1 METNDKKEKKTK
13 DKELFEKGWFLHVD
27 HMYDRAAKCYQKAAE
42 LGNTEALYFLALL
55 YYEGKGVKKDFAEA
69 ARCFE
74 VVAEKGGK
82 YSKEAQL
89 RLERLADIDSG
100 KGIGIIGVDMDYS
113 IACGCGFGSEDVDEY
128 RRMWKMAEQGDM
140 EAQKYVASAIY
151 NYMNCADNP
160 ETDGETMMRYLR
172 NFAELGFAEAQNML
186 ADTLINDSISGVGI
200 GDLDYEEAL
209 KWFREAAQDGYWDAQ
224 WKLANFLYDGSFF
237 GRSHPC
243 LKQDKEE
250 AFLWQMHQ
258 LETAK
263 NSFALETIGYPYT
276 EGDGKWWT
284 TQEVFALC
292 KKYAQQEDELAQRN
306 LGYFY
311 FYGKCVKKNLATAF
325 VWFTKAAEQGDE
337 TAELFLS
344 EHYYEGED
352 DEQNSKEAFKWYRI
366 AAEQGCVDAMN
377 ELADWYCW
385 GIRVEKNYD
394 EAFKWYRI
402 AAEQGCAAAMNEL
415 ANLYYSGAGVEKN
428 YDEAHKWYTK
438 EDELC
443 GSIYG
448 IYGGL
453 TSMYRTGD
461 VPSKYYKKD
470 MARFK
475 KEADNYNR
483 DACYRLGL
491 MYHNGYGVKPN
502 DKAALHWYKKM
513 TKITCDPSMMEML
526 ADMFYEGDGINQSY
540 EEAIKWYKKAANER
554 SYRSFDAGIRLIEL
568 WDEDKEVKPDFRT
581 VYKWIK
587 YLAKEWEY
595 PEFQY
600 KLGIIYL
607 EGKYLKKNR
616 KKAIFWIKKA
626 AEQDYEP
633 AQKKLAKLGE

>member
-1 METNDKKEKKTK
+1 METNDKKEQKTK
-13 DKELFEKGWFLHVD
+13 DKELFEKGWSLHVD

-69 ARCFE
+69 AKCFE

-151 NYMNCADNP
+151 NYMNCEDNP

-209 KWFREAAQDGYWDAQ
+209 KWFREAAQDGDWDAQ

-263 NSFALETIGYPYT
+263 NSFALETIGYPDT
-276 EGDGKWWT
+276 EGDGIWWT

-292 KKYAQQEDELAQRN
+292 KKYAQQGDELAQRN

-344 EHYYEGED
+344 EHYY
-352 DEQNSKEAFKWYRI
+352 
-366 AAEQGCVDAMN
+366 
-377 ELADWYCW
+377 
-385 GIRVEKNYD
+385 
-394 EAFKWYRI
+394 
-402 AAEQGCAAAMNEL
+402 
-415 ANLYYSGAGVEKN
+415 
-428 YDEAHKWYTK
+428 
-438 EDELC
+438 
-443 GSIYG
+443 
-448 IYGGL
+448 
-453 TSMYRTGD
+453 GD
-461 VPSKYYKKD
+461 
-470 MARFK
+470 F
-475 KEADNYNR
+475 
-483 DACYRLGL
+483 
-491 MYHNGYGVKPN
+491 
-502 DKAALHWYKKM
+502 
-513 TKITCDPSMMEML
+513 
-526 ADMFYEGDGINQSY
+526 
-540 EEAIKWYKKAANER
+540 
-554 SYRSFDAGIRLIEL
+554 
-568 WDEDKEVKPDFRT
+568 
-581 VYKWIK
+581 
-587 YLAKEWEY
+587 
-595 PEFQY
+595 
-600 KLGIIYL
+600 
-607 EGKYLKKNR
+607 
-616 KKAIFWIKKA
+616 
-626 AEQDYEP
+626 
-633 AQKKLAKLGE
+633 